1 MISSIAPFFGL
12 VFGRKAMTHNVW
24 QRNAV
29 VFGAKKNIHRSNR
42 DYQPAP
48 KTIERPL

>member
-1 MISSIAPFFGL
+1 LDGGSRGTIA
-12 VFGRKAMTHNVW
+12 HNVW

-29 VFGAKKNIHRSNR
+29 VFGAKKNIHSLNSV
-42 DYQPAP
+42 YQNAP

>member
-1 MISSIAPFFGL
+1 MNPSIVCCL
-12 VFGRKAMTHNVW
+12 VGDGIAYNVW

-29 VFGAKKNIHRSNR
+29 VVGAKKNIHSSNS
-42 DYQPAP
+42 DYQNAP

>member
-1 MISSIAPFFGL
+1 MGAGIA
-12 VFGRKAMTHNVW
+12 ANVW

-29 VFGAKKNIHRSNR
+29 VFGAKKNFLCSNS
-42 DYQPAP
+42 DYQTAP